1 MGHDWSKFKL
11 KYLEVFFFMNQV
23 QMLPSGR
30 KVAGAIR
37 SLINARDLQL
47 QCVRVLH
54 EGLLVPILLYG
65 SETLM

>member
-1 MGHDWSKFKL
+1 
-11 KYLEVFFFMNQV
+11 MNQV